1 MKIYFRRTAS
11 ALTSAVVF
19 VSSVSFTAFA
29 QENERQ
35 DVFGIMDVVS
45 DSPSEYGY
53 KPIYIADSDGNA
65 VDTEKYEANTIHL
78 PALKAYMSSLPES
91 YDIRENGFDTYT
103 RNQGDDGACWAF
115 STIAAAESWAVMN
128 GYENGD
134 VDFSE
139 AHLAW
144 FALNPNSGE
153 GSDGTN
159 VSNPFDS
166 GGNWLISSAALSCW
180 SGVEYEDYAPFP
192 IYSTS
197 EYELSEELRYA
208 SQYKLKNIN
217 LYQPDDTEAIK
228 NAIMN
233 YGGVQVA
240 YYSGSDYYSS
250 DGTSYYYNGSSTT
263 NHSVFIAGWD
273 DNYSRENFGTVK
285 PDSDGAWL
293 IRGSW
298 GDYGDNGYYWISYE
312 DTSLDS
318 FASYEFY
325 PAEDTDNN
333 YTYSTNGME
342 SYLSS
347 SEEIYQANVFTAEGD
362 ELLKAVS
369 FYTYQTNGN
378 ESVEYR
384 FDIYKNVEFGGDT
397 PLSGS
402 PVASVSGS
410 VDFNGYHTVE
420 LDQEV
425 DLSAGDT
432 FSVVLRLY
440 QQGGSPNAACEG
452 RASYM
457 NSQSGESYFSM
468 NGTSWY
474 KNQEIPSSGGT
485 SNVNN
490 NCINAYTVDKNQPD
504 MTSLQALVDENEND
518 SALSYEIREAK
529 AVLSDSEASKSDVLN
544 AAVHMLSAK
553 DAIDSVLYISS
564 AEQWNAFAS
573 SVNSGNGYGGKIVK
587 LSSDIDFSDAEF
599 IPAGTQSCPFDG
611 IFDGQGYIMSSI
623 SCNADYSGV
632 FGRISKKST
641 VKNLVVSDSE
651 FSGKYAGGICAM
663 LDSGTI
669 KNCGFNGTI
678 SADLY
683 GGGIAGYMSGGN
695 IISSY
700 GCADT
705 DTPSTVS
712 GIVKYVLS
720 DETSRRIYNCVYS
733 GVSDST
739 GTKSESFYETSE
751 KLNTFNGTQ
760 LDSESWGVRNSIA
773 VRNIPERISYAVT
786 FKAQISGMPYENT
799 VYTDIYGSAVFPTV
813 DLQNGYT
820 LKWTLDGQEISQ
832 DWRFSSDCEV
842 TGIIESKNDDRY
854 AVSYVLNGGTNSS
867 DNPSEVVVGENY
879 VLFPASKAHA
889 EFGGWYLNADFTG
902 NEVTG
907 LEFDSM
913 SGSITLYA
921 KWIPDTY
928 TVRFIDINGGIIS
941 SQTVEYG
948 KSASAPAAP
957 DVTEKLFTGWSA
969 DYSNVTSDLTVR
981 ALYKNYISIAKAS
994 VSGITSKTYTGSSLT
1009 QSLKITYDSEELIPG
1024 TDYTVSYKNNI
1035 NAGTASLTITGT
1047 GDYYGSVTKSF
1058 TIARL
1063 SSSALTIG
1071 FSDADRVYIG
1081 KAINPA
1087 VTVKYGSKTLV
1098 KNSDYT
1104 VSYQNCTA
1112 IGKATVKITFTGN
1125 YTGTVTK
1132 YFNIVPKTPVVK
1144 ASYSATS
1151 NAVRINWNKV
1161 DNCTGYRI
1169 YRYNAS
1175 TKKWVNIKTIGNN
1188 STFTY
1193 RDSGLKPGTQYQ
1205 YKVKAYK
1212 KINGVVYWGSASA
1225 AKNTA
1230 TNPSAV
1236 SITSSSRTS
1245 TAIRINWSKTTCDGY
1260 QIYRYNSSTKAY
1272 VKVATVTGS
1281 SVLTYKQ
1288 TGLKKNTTYKYKVRA
1303 FKKDA
1308 SGGYRYSSFSSV
1320 KSVTTKK

>member
-11 ALTSAVVF
+11 ALISAVVLA
-19 VSSVSFTAFA
+19 SSVSLSAFA
-29 QENERQ
+29 QENDRQ
-35 DVFGIMDVVS
+35 DLFAITDVVYGS
-45 DSPSEYGY
+45 SSEYGY
-53 KPIYIADSDGNA
+53 KPVYIGEADGNA
-65 VDTEKYEANTIHL
+65 ADNEEYGVNAVKL
-78 PALKAYMSSLPES
+78 PSLKADMSSLPES

-153 GSDGTN
+153 GTDGTN
-159 VSNPFDS
+159 ISDPFDS

-192 IYSTS
+192 VYSTS
-197 EYELSEELRYA
+197 EYQLPEELRYA
-208 SQYKLKNIN
+208 SRYKLKNIN

-228 NAIMN
+228 NAVMN

-240 YYSGSDYYSS
+240 YYSNSDYYSS
-250 DGTSYYYNGSSTT
+250 DGISYYYNGSNTT

-273 DNYSRENFGTVK
+273 DNYSRENFGSVK
-285 PDSDGAWL
+285 PSSDGAWL

-325 PAEDTDNN
+325 PAEETDNN
-333 YTYSTNGME
+333 YTYSTSGME
-342 SYLSS
+342 SYLNS
-347 SEEIYQANVFTAEGD
+347 SEEIYQANVFTAEGS

-384 FDIYKNVEFGGDT
+384 VDIYKGAEFGADS
-397 PLSGS
+397 PISGS
-402 PVASVSGS
+402 PQASVSGS

-420 LDQEV
+420 LDSEV
-425 DLSAGDT
+425 ELSAGDT

-440 QQGGSPNAACEG
+440 QQGGSANAACEG

-457 NSQSGESYFSM
+457 TSKSGESYFST
-468 NGTSWY
+468 NGVSWY
-474 KNQEIPSSGGT
+474 KNQEIPSSSGT

-490 NCINAYTVDKNQPD
+490 NCINAYTVDMDQPD
-504 MTSLQALVDENEND
+504 KTALRALADEYSGDPSLSFEVREVMAALAD
-518 SALSYEIREAK
+518 AG
-529 AVLSDSEASKSDVLN
+529 ASKSDVLN
-544 AAVHMLSAK
+544 ASAHMLA
-553 DAIDSVLYISS
+553 AVNTGDSVLHISS
-564 AEQWNAFAS
+564 AEQWNTFAD
-573 SVNSGNGYGGKIVK
+573 SVNSGNGYEGKIVK
-587 LSSDIDFSDAEF
+587 LSADIDFSGCEF
-599 IPAGTQSCPFDG
+599 VPAGTQSCPFDG
-611 IFDGQGYIMSSI
+611 IFDGQGYIMSGI

-632 FGRISKKST
+632 FGRISKKSA
-641 VKNLVVSDSE
+641 VKNLVVTDSE
-651 FSGKYAGGICAM
+651 FSGKYAAGICAM
-663 LDSGTI
+663 LDYGTI
-669 KNCGFNGTI
+669 KNCGFNGTV
-678 SADLY
+678 SADQY
-683 GGGIAGYMSGGN
+683 GGGVAAYMNGGN

-700 GCADT
+700 GCT
-705 DTPSTVS
+705 DSNTPSAVS
-712 GIVKYVLS
+712 GIVKYVRS
-720 DETSRRIYNCVYS
+720 ESAAERIYNCVYS
-733 GVSDST
+733 GNTADSL
-739 GTKSESFYETSE
+739 GTQSQSFYETAE
-751 KLNTFNGTQ
+751 KLNTFNNTQ
-760 LDSESWGVRNSIA
+760 TDSESWGVRASAA
-773 VRNIPERISYAVT
+773 VRNTPEGISYAVT
-786 FKAQISGMPYENT
+786 FKAQVSGSPYENT
-799 VYTDIYGSAVFPTV
+799 VYTDIYGSAVFPSV
-813 DLQNGYT
+813 DLPSGCT

-832 DWRFSSDCEV
+832 DQRFSSDCEV
-842 TGIIESKNDDRY
+842 TGIIESTSGDRY
-854 AVSYVLNGGTNSS
+854 TVSYVLDGGANSA
-867 DNPSEVVVGENY
+867 DNPSEVNAGESY
-879 VLFPASKAHA
+879 VLSPASKAHA
-889 EFGGWYLNADFTG
+889 EFGGWYLDAGFT
-902 NEVTG
+902 NKVTA
-907 LEFDSM
+907 LEYDSM
-913 SGSITLYA
+913 SEDVILYA
-921 KWIPDTY
+921 KWIPDTF
-928 TVRFIDINGGIIS
+928 TVRFVDINGGIIS

-948 KSASAPAAP
+948 KPAFAPEAP
-957 DVTEKLFTGWSA
+957 DVDDKLFTGWSA
-969 DYSNVTSDLTVR
+969 DFSSITADLTVR

-994 VSGITSKTYTGSSLT
+994 VSGISGKTYTGGSLT
-1009 QSLKITYDSEELIPG
+1009 QSLRVTCNSAELIQG
-1024 TDYTVSYKNNI
+1024 RDYTVSYKNNI
-1035 NAGTASLTITGT
+1035 NAGTAELTITGT
-1047 GDYYGSVTKSF
+1047 GDYYASVTRSF

-1063 SSSALTIG
+1063 SSSALTVS
-1071 FSDADRVYIG
+1071 FSDADRIYTG
-1081 KAINPA
+1081 KDINPA
-1087 VTVKYGSKTLV
+1087 VTVKHGSKTLV

-1112 IGKATVKITFTGN
+1112 IGKATVKIIFKGN
-1125 YTGTVTK
+1125 YTGAVTK
-1132 YFNIVPKTPVVK
+1132 SFNIVPKTPVVK

-1151 NAVRINWNKV
+1151 DAVRINWNKV

-1169 YRYNAS
+1169 YRYNSS
-1175 TKKWVNIKTIGNN
+1175 TKKWVNIKTIGNS
-1188 STFTY
+1188 STITY
-1193 RDSGLKPGTQYQ
+1193 RDSGLKSGTQYK

-1212 KINGVVYWGSASA
+1212 KIDGVVYWGSASA
-1225 AKNTA
+1225 VKNTA

-1245 TAIRINWSKTTCDGY
+1245 SAIRINWNKTACDGY
-1260 QIYRYNSSTKAY
+1260 QVYRYDSSSKAY
-1272 VKVATVTGS
+1272 VRIATVSGS